1 MMFDHVGAKG
11 IRPEEQNAMKTVLAY
26 GDSNTHGTATVPRP
40 DDRYA
45 RHERWPG
52 VAQAELGDGWHVVE
66 EGLPGRTTVH
76 SDPIEGEYMNGKA
89 YLLPCLRSHRPL
101 DVVVI
106 MLGTND
112 LKARFNV
119 PAEDIAKGVGEL
131 VKVIKGAEAGPN
143 SGVPKIL
150 IVAPPPMLDH
160 TGEKPEYTPMLAGGL
175 AKSQAFAKLYAAVA
189 KEHGTAFLDAGQ
201 HIRSS
206 PYDGIHFDPDQQV
219 ALGKAIAA
227 VVKTLA

>member
-1 MMFDHVGAKG
+1 MSDA
-11 IRPEEQNAMKTVLAY
+11 NAV
-26 GDSNTHGTATVPRP
+26 
-40 DDRYA
+40 A
-45 RHERWPG
+45 RFGPGERWTG
-52 VAQAELGDGWHVVE
+52 VARAALGEKFDLIA
-66 EGLPGRTTVH
+66 EGLNGRTTCLE
-76 SDPIEGEYMNGKA
+76 DPIEGRYKNGEA
-89 YLLPCLRSHRPL
+89 FLPVCLESHMPIDL
-101 DVVVI
+101 VVI

-131 VKVIKGAEAGPN
+131 VKLIKQAEAGN
-143 SGVPKIL
+143 DAGVPKIL

-175 AKSQAFAKLYAAVA
+175 AKSQAFATLYAAIA

-206 PYDGIHFDPDQQV
+206 AYDGIHFDPDAQV

-227 VVKTLA
+227 AVKTLA

>member
-1 MMFDHVGAKG
+1 
-11 IRPEEQNAMKTVLAY
+11 MKTVLAY
-26 GDSNTHGTATVPRP
+26 GDSNTWGAATVPRP
-40 DDRYA
+40 DERYG
-45 RHERWPG
+45 RDERWPG
-52 VAQAELGDGWHVVE
+52 VAQAELGDGWHVIE

-76 SDPIEGEYMNGKA
+76 SDPVEGEYMNGKT

-131 VKVIKGAEAGPN
+131 VKVIKQAEAGN
-143 SGVPKIL
+143 NAGVPKIL

-175 AKSQAFAKLYAAVA
+175 AKSQAFATLYAAIA

-206 PYDGIHFDPDQQV
+206 AYDGIHFDPDAQV

-227 VVKTLA
+227 AVKTLA